1 MNYKN
6 IDNLSSKVKGLYVI
20 LDDQFLKGRN
30 MVDLAYSI
38 VVGGASVIQIRDKKG
53 DKGDILD
60 NVLRIREICESHGA
74 LLIVNDHVD
83 LAVASH
89 AHGVHLGQHD
99 LPIDVSRQILLPGQL
114 IGTSNALLNEASESI
129 KMGADYIAVGAIF
142 PTKTKNNTRPAGLT
156 TLSSISNISSVPVVA
171 IGGIDKT
178 NARQVVNAGADS
190 VCVVSA
196 VLGAEDPE
204 SAAREIVL
212 AISD

>member
-1 MNYKN
+1 MSNN
-6 IDNLSSKVKGLYVI
+6 NVDNLSSRINGLYVI
-20 LDDQFLKGRN
+20 LDNQFLRGRS

-38 VVGGASVIQIRDKKG
+38 VVGGASVIQIRDKRG

-60 NVLRIREICESHGA
+60 EVIRIREICESHGA

-83 LAVASH
+83 LAVASE

-99 LPIDVSRQILLPGQL
+99 LPIDISRRMLLPGQL
-114 IGTSNALLNEASESI
+114 IGTSNALLDEASESI
-129 KMGADYIAVGAIF
+129 RMGADYIAVGAIF
-142 PTKTKNNTRPAGLT
+142 PTKTKNNTRPAGLD
-156 TLSSISNISSVPVVA
+156 TLSAISRISSVPIVA

-178 NARQVVNAGADS
+178 NAREVVEAGANC

-196 VLGAEDPE
+196 VLGSEDPE
-204 SAAREIVL
+204 LAAREIVL